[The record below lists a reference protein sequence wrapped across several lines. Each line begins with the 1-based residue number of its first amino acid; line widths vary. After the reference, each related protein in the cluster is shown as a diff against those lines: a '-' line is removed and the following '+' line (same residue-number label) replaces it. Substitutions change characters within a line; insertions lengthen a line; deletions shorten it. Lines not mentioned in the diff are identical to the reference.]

1 MKESS
6 FVVEVSASI
15 PAPAA
20 KVYALMRDYNPEGHP
35 SVLPKQYFTDL
46 RIVKGGVG
54 AGTIIDVDM
63 KNGGTKTT
71 MRLEV
76 TEPAPNKLLV
86 EEDKAMGVLTH
97 FIFED
102 AADGT
107 SRLTFKTWFRRK
119 PGFRGWVEKLI
130 VPGITRKVYREEL
143 GLVAKRFGG

>member
-6 FVVEVSASI
+6 FIVEVSSSI
-15 PAPAA
+15 PATADR
-20 KVYALMRDYNPEGHP
+20 VYGLLRDYTPEGHP
-35 SVLPKQYFTDL
+35 SILPKQYFTDL

-54 AGTIIDVDM
+54 AGTVIDVDM
-63 KNGGTKTT
+63 KSGGTKTT

-76 TEPAPNKLLV
+76 SEPQPGKLLV

-102 AADGT
+102 GGNGT
-107 SRLTFKTWFRRK
+107 SKLTFKTWFRRK

-130 VPGITRKVYREEL
+130 IPGFTRKVYREEQSL
-143 GLVAKRFGG
+143 IAKRFGA